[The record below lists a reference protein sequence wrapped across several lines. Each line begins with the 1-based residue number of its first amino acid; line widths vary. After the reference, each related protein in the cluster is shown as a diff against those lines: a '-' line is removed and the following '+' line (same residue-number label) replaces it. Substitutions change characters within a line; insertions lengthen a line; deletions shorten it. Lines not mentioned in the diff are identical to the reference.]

1 MKIGIVGLGLIG
13 GSFAKAFS
21 QSGHD
26 VFAYDIKDN
35 ILESAKLNGII
46 SEMLTRENISDCDL
60 IIIALYPKETI
71 KYIYMHA
78 EFFSDDAIII
88 DCCGIKRAVCNEV
101 FKITDKYNFKFI
113 GGHPMAGLENSGFE
127 YSRAD
132 IFKNS
137 TMVLV
142 PKDLNNILDLQRV
155 KELLLPVGFGN
166 FIITTAEQ
174 HDKIIAMTSQLT
186 HLIANAYIA
195 SPTII
200 EKNIFYANSFKD
212 MTRVASLNSQ
222 MWTELFIK
230 NHDYLANELDLFIK
244 RLVDYKNALK
254 NSDESALNK
263 LFETGNKYK
272 KELDN
277 I

>member
-1 MKIGIVGLGLIG
+1 
-13 GSFAKAFS
+13 
-21 QSGHD
+21 
-26 VFAYDIKDN
+26 
-35 ILESAKLNGII
+35 
-46 SEMLTRENISDCDL
+46 
-60 IIIALYPKETI
+60 
-71 KYIYMHA
+71 
-78 EFFSDDAIII
+78 
-88 DCCGIKRAVCNEV
+88 
-101 FKITDKYNFKFI
+101 
-113 GGHPMAGLENSGFE
+113 
-127 YSRAD
+127 
-132 IFKNS
+132 
-137 TMVLV
+137 MVLV